1 MGVTMVSLLYIV
13 PVVSLVL
20 PHVSSKLPTLDL
32 SNSNSISPSNADLLS
47 SLETEGLLVFSS
59 LGAQYTAALQQLREN
74 GPECVDSALQVT
86 LEDGSERLTLEPSLT
101 VSTHKQRSSGKHLTE
116 WTK

>member
-1 MGVTMVSLLYIV
+1 MVSLLCIV

-20 PHVSSKLPTLDL
+20 PHVSCKLPTLDL
-32 SNSNSISPSNADLLS
+32 SNSNSISPSKADLLS
-47 SLETEGLLVFSS
+47 SLETEGLLVFSG
-59 LGAQYTAALQQLREN
+59 LGGQYTAALQQLREN

-86 LEDGSERLTLEPSLT
+86 LEPSLT
-101 VSTHKQRSSGKHLTE
+101 VSTHKQRSLGKHLTE